1 MQIVVFGVH
10 GMLVLRIRYVKKKN
24 WEGPPKMTA
33 RYVKKKFE
41 HANQPS
47 HPASQTATPP
57 VSRQAGE
64 PASKPASDPD
74 SQEAS
79 QPASRKTNRPA
90 S

>member
-10 GMLVLRIRYVKKKN
+10 GMLVLRIRYVKKKLG
-24 WEGPPKMTA
+24 GPPKMTA

-47 HPASQTATPP
+47 HPASQTATSP

-79 QPASRKTNRPA
+79 QPTSRKTNRPA